1 MLTCVNPD
9 ISFRMKTCSVNIK
22 YKGVGVALK
31 WFLSM
36 IAKSGTTPPT
46 EDRIK
51 QEIRALEI
59 GETGD
64 KKQYFNKFP
73 NGRKITR
80 GEGGVEIQSKS
91 CVIVKQAAFG
101 TESWKIF
108 SEGNFYKKMTRR
120 LVQPNEILSY
130 GK

>member
-1 MLTCVNPD
+1 
-9 ISFRMKTCSVNIK
+9 MKTCSVNIK
-22 YKGVGVALK
+22 YKGVGVVLK
-31 WFLSM
+31 YDSQIW
-36 IAKSGTTPPT
+36 KTPPT

-51 QEIRALEI
+51 QEICTLEI
-59 GETGD
+59 GEAHD

-108 SEGNFYKKMTRR
+108 SEGNFYKKMMRR
-120 LVQPNEILSY
+120 LVQPNKILSY